1 VDIRAVVGLGNPGRR
16 YAATRHNVGF
26 MVVDALARRGRRM
39 FRPGS
44 GDYLLAELTAGGA
57 DLLLVKPVT
66 FMNRSGEAVIGIL
79 ERYGLDP
86 GSWLIVLDDLALPL
100 GSLRLRMKG
109 SDGGHNGLASVIAA
123 AGTTEFPRLRCGI
136 GPGQPVPGEVLPDFV
151 LSPFGAEE
159 QETAAAMVG
168 MAADACMLVAERG
181 MAAAMTIVN
190 TQ

>member
-1 VDIRAVVGLGNPGRR
+1 
-16 YAATRHNVGF
+16 
-26 MVVDALARRGRRM
+26 MVVDLLARRGRRA
-39 FRPGS
+39 FRPGP
-44 GDYLLAELTAGGA
+44 DHYLLAELTAGGT

-86 GSWLIVLDDLALPL
+86 ASWLIVLDDLALPL

-123 AGTTEFPRLRCGI
+123 AGTTGFPRLRCGI
-136 GPGQPVPGEVLPDFV
+136 GPEQPVPGEALPDFV
-151 LSPFGAEE
+151 LSPFDAEE
-159 QETAAAMVG
+159 EEMAAAMVG
-168 MAADACMLVAERG
+168 RAADACTLVAERG
-181 MAAAMTIVN
+181 MAAAMTIIN